1 MSGNGRPVVFLHGFL
16 ESITMWEH
24 IQLPENC
31 QSILIDLP
39 GHGESRELYEQEM
52 SILEMAQSV
61 QLVLDELNIS
71 TFDAVG
77 HSMGGYVALALKE
90 MDDRCGKLTLLNSN
104 FWEDSD
110 QKKLDRMRVAKIVR
124 KSPKLFIYEV
134 IPNLFMDP
142 EGCDEQVKALIG
154 EAVQIHPEAIAMAS
168 IAMSRRTD
176 YSDYLN
182 KWAKDLSVI
191 QGTEDTIVPVERM
204 RAGLIDQMN
213 YLELEDVGHM
223 AHIEASER
231 VSEYLKNCYK

>member
-16 ESITMWEH
+16 ESSTMWKH

-31 QSILIDLP
+31 QSIMIDLP
-39 GHGESRELYEQEM
+39 GHGGSRELYDEEM
-52 SILEMAQSV
+52 FIADMARSI
-61 QLVLDELNIS
+61 QLILDELNVS
-71 TFDAVG
+71 VFDVVG
-77 HSMGGYVALALKE
+77 HSMGGYVALSLKE
-90 MDDRCGKLTLLNSN
+90 MDDRCEKITLLNSN

-110 QKKLDRMRVAKIVR
+110 QKKLDRLRVAKIVQ

-142 EGCDEQVKALIG
+142 ERRDGQVKALIS
-154 EAVQIHPEAIAMAS
+154 EAVMMHPEAIAMAS

-176 YSDYLN
+176 YSACLN

-191 QGTEDTIVPVERM
+191 QGTEDTVVPVDRM
-204 RAGLIDQMN
+204 RAALTDQMN
-213 YLELEDVGHM
+213 YLELEEVGHM